1 VGLVIQV
8 IGIFWLNF
16 YDFHVRDRLPDRRMP
31 SFNVVSHQETNLG
44 ESREQAAEN
53 RRAIV
58 AELNE
63 FGMEASESA
72 KPGQQVIIYRLR
84 PLLLSPVAAAWKQ
97 VKPPQ
102 VRQCA
107 SHEGQA
113 VSEHLENPVPLAADV
128 ERRQFD
134 AASLEA
140 P

>member
-1 VGLVIQV
+1 MTA
-8 IGIFWLNF
+8 
-16 YDFHVRDRLPDRRMP
+16 LPLSQTSSAWKP
-31 SFNVVSHQETNLG
+31 SEP
-44 ESREQAAEN
+44 
-53 RRAIV
+53 
-58 AELNE
+58 
-63 FGMEASESA
+63 A
-72 KPGQQVIIYRLR
+72 KPSQQLIIYGLR

-102 VRQCA
+102 AKQCL

-128 ERRQFD
+128 ERWLFD

>member
-1 VGLVIQV
+1 MQRMTAGRDLAVRQV
-8 IGIFWLNF
+8 VPAL
-16 YDFHVRDRLPDRRMP
+16 RL
-31 SFNVVSHQETNLG
+31 
-44 ESREQAAEN
+44 
-53 RRAIV
+53 RAIV

-63 FGMEASESA
+63 FGMEASEPA

-113 VSEHLENPVPLAADV
+113 VSEHLENPRECSEGQIDL
-128 ERRQFD
+128 
-134 AASLEA
+134 
-140 P
+140 

>member
-1 VGLVIQV
+1 MRPRRSGSVHVFYLCNHRRSYSGPWGHRTRMQRMTAGRDLAVRQV
-8 IGIFWLNF
+8 VPEL
-16 YDFHVRDRLPDRRMP
+16 RLC
-31 SFNVVSHQETNLG
+31 
-44 ESREQAAEN
+44 
-53 RRAIV
+53 AIV

-63 FGMEASESA
+63 FGMEASEPA
-72 KPGQQVIIYRLR
+72 KPGQQVIIYRLG

-113 VSEHLENPVPLAADV
+113 VSEHLETPVPLAADV
-128 ERRQFD
+128 ERRLFD